1 MSYTILTIPFDLKE
15 KSEGDFL
22 KKGFEIDDIIPD
34 FFTVKEYGNT
44 FLHYASFEP
53 ELIKKVAINL
63 FVELNFPNSNLSKEF
78 NDSVFNKSSFFDTKH
93 LKLADAYI
101 NQADIVTLNENI
113 VKQKN
118 STNNSNTIPYHAIYP
133 RFIYKKEIESSEDTF
148 TASFE
153 IDKIKIYINRSNLTK
168 KSICYGFIQIVLKWD
183 FPNAQIMINNLDPIS
198 ELFRYYGSDNKNKF
212 ELCWNN
218 NLIKTEIEKIEERN
232 RSGKV
237 PKDIIE
243 INNQKIDEYNKLLIV
258 SPSQKIDIKM
268 LVDKLLEQLNPSV
281 NISKIFNFE
290 EKIKPYIL
298 HLSNFQAANE
308 SKIFNVENK
317 DVIRSVYR
325 MIRIPGAENIE
336 INELSNLNFV
346 SPDLY
351 SQQFILNEGAMVI
364 EGIPISSDL
373 LNKYYPSFLLALNQ
387 KYLFHYIQQK
397 INELRWDEG
406 SNKYNPLDLKE
417 LQETMIYAE
426 FSQIFTSISNYN
438 EIDLFFKKLRDQFKI
453 KELKEEFL
461 DSINGIS
468 KITQIEE
475 KEKDEKIK
483 EIDIKKND
491 KNNKRLNNI
500 LLILTIAQVWTGIN
514 QTLNFENKWKW
525 YLNLTMF
532 VIFATIIWNLID
544 IKKLIKKYVKKNI

>member
-1 MSYTILTIPFDLKE
+1 
-15 KSEGDFL
+15 
-22 KKGFEIDDIIPD
+22 
-34 FFTVKEYGNT
+34 
-44 FLHYASFEP
+44 
-53 ELIKKVAINL
+53 
-63 FVELNFPNSNLSKEF
+63 
-78 NDSVFNKSSFFDTKH
+78 
-93 LKLADAYI
+93 
-101 NQADIVTLNENI
+101 
-113 VKQKN
+113 
-118 STNNSNTIPYHAIYP
+118 
-133 RFIYKKEIESSEDTF
+133 
-148 TASFE
+148 
-153 IDKIKIYINRSNLTK
+153 
-168 KSICYGFIQIVLKWD
+168 
-183 FPNAQIMINNLDPIS
+183 MINNLDPIS

-243 INNQKIDEYNKLLIV
+243 INNQKIDEYNKLLLV
-258 SPSQKIDIKM
+258 SPLQKIDIKV

-281 NISKIFNFE
+281 NIAKIFNFE

-308 SKIFNVENK
+308 SKIFNFENK

-544 IKKLIKKYVKKNI
+544 IKKLIKKYVKKNT

>member
-1 MSYTILTIPFDLKE
+1 MLILIIA
-15 KSEGDFL
+15 DF
-22 KKGFEIDDIIPD
+22 I
-34 FFTVKEYGNT
+34 
-44 FLHYASFEP
+44 
-53 ELIKKVAINL
+53 
-63 FVELNFPNSNLSKEF
+63 
-78 NDSVFNKSSFFDTKH
+78 
-93 LKLADAYI
+93 
-101 NQADIVTLNENI
+101 TLNENI

-118 STNNSNTIPYHAIYP
+118 SANNSNTIPYNAICP
-133 RFIYKKEIESSEDTF
+133 RFIYKKEVEGSENPF

-153 IDKIKIYINRSNLTK
+153 IDKVKIYINRSNLTK
-168 KSICYGFIQIVLKWD
+168 KSICYGFIQIIIKWD

-218 NLIKTEIEKIEERN
+218 NLIKAEIEKIEERN
-232 RSGKV
+232 SSGKV

-243 INNQKIDEYNKLLIV
+243 KNNQKIEEYNKLLLV
-258 SPSQKIDIKM
+258 RPSEKIDIKM
-268 LVDKLLEQLNPSV
+268 LIDKLLDQFTPSV
-281 NISKIFNFE
+281 NIAKIFNFE

-308 SKIFNVENK
+308 SKILNFKNK
-317 DVIRSVYR
+317 DLIRSVYR

-336 INELSNLNFV
+336 INELSNLKFV

-406 SNKYNPLDLKE
+406 RNKYNPLDLKE

-438 EIDLFFKKLRDQFKI
+438 EIDLFFENLRNQFKI

-468 KITQIEE
+468 KITQIDE
-475 KEKDEKIK
+475 KKKDEKIK
-483 EIDIKKND
+483 EI
-491 KNNKRLNNI
+491 
-500 LLILTIAQVWTGIN
+500 
-514 QTLNFENKWKW
+514 ENK
-525 YLNLTMF
+525 
-532 VIFATIIWNLID
+532 
-544 IKKLIKKYVKKNI
+544 KK